1 MIEEMETANERQEDR
16 MDAWNSF
23 MCVDGCCIGFGRL
36 KTNVTEGFLSAG
48 KNDKI
53 KCKRAREK
61 VHKQKKQMHIE
72 ITIMNTFSSSESMQH
87 RKSGMERILVHGFGC
102 CLLVV
107 VFIFFLSPSFSH
119 SYSKNELVE
128 TITFTEMHTRTSRV
142 YAAFIAC
149 YSSM

>member
-1 MIEEMETANERQEDR
+1 M
-16 MDAWNSF
+16 
-23 MCVDGCCIGFGRL
+23 
-36 KTNVTEGFLSAG
+36 SAG

-53 KCKRAREK
+53 TCKRAREK
-61 VHKQKKQMHIE
+61 VHKLKTQMHIE